1 LEPYVVTKVGYHKA
15 RLGVFIY
22 CASEIVAE
30 EISYYK
36 KISPQDWRKSFESTL
51 QWWCSRDI
59 RDRMPC
65 LSQVAVAF
73 LGCKPSTGH
82 LECDTLNDVFAP
94 KRLLLGQGMVEVEMM
109 LKVNKHLFLST
120 PEAVATLP
128 KKNWEEYIP
137 NRPKAE
143 DKSDAKE
150 DEEGDSNCYT
160 QETDEGNAMGSK
172 ASPRRADDDSG
183 TANKERED
191 EEDSSSESDTQ
202 SEIGSQDIPETLEH
216 LW

>member
-1 LEPYVVTKVGYHKA
+1 
-15 RLGVFIY
+15 
-22 CASEIVAE
+22 
-30 EISYYK
+30 
-36 KISPQDWRKSFESTL
+36 
-51 QWWCSRDI
+51 
-59 RDRMPC
+59 
-65 LSQVAVAF
+65 
-73 LGCKPSTGH
+73 
-82 LECDTLNDVFAP
+82 
-94 KRLLLGQGMVEVEMM
+94 MM

-143 DKSDAKE
+143 DESDAKE

-202 SEIGSQDIPETLEH
+202 SEIGSQDIPETPEH
-216 LW
+216 LWQEGSQNTAAAVADEDKTLSDLLLSAPHCNPMSFFIRK